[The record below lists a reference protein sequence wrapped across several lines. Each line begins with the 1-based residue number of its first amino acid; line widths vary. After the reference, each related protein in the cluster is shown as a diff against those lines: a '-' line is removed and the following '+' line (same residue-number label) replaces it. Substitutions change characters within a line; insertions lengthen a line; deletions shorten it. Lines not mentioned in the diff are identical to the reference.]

1 VSENVGNYES
11 LLSDSASEST
21 DEGTQEVESSQ
32 ATDQGESVDGQTPS
46 ENPSNTPESIED
58 PKSILEKLGKE
69 EAAPEV
75 NNALIEQI
83 NALNAIHNGMPI
95 KVDSPEQLRE
105 LLQKGFDYTKKTM
118 SHSEEVKAKTEEF
131 TARENKFK
139 EVETQLAQKEQ
150 EIQATVYENKIMENM
165 LLGWKNSDPELFNY
179 LSQAYQQEVN
189 KFETQKPLIAQYENQ
204 FKQLNDRFAQFE
216 QGKQQEELGQI
227 RKSWET
233 EMNDVQT
240 RMAAPLA
247 KIGVKPDWDKVKQA
261 WSADST
267 NKMSVED
274 ALYAAHGKDIAKAN
288 ESYQKLLATKN
299 KTQTRMLARSGVGSS
314 AHGSKETIKVAPGN
328 YEELLRQVSSQF

>member
-1 VSENVGNYES
+1 MSENVGNYEA
-11 LLSDSASEST
+11 LLSGSVGEST
-21 DEGTQEVESSQ
+21 SDGTHEAESSQ
-32 ATDQGESVDGQTPS
+32 ATDQIESVDGQTPS
-46 ENPSNTPESIED
+46 ENPENSSESSED
-58 PKSILEKLGKE
+58 PKGILEKLGKE

-118 SHSEEVKAKTEEF
+118 SHSEEVKAKAEEF
-131 TARENKFK
+131 TARETKFQ
-139 EVETQLAQKEQ
+139 ERETQLVQKEQ
-150 EIQATVYENKIMENM
+150 EIQSTVYENKIMENM
-165 LLGWKNSDPELFNY
+165 LLGWKNSDPELFSY

-189 KFETQKPLIAQYENQ
+189 KFEAQKPLITQYESQ
-204 FKQLNDRFAQFE
+204 FKQLNDRFAQLE

-227 RKSWET
+227 KKSWEN

-247 KIGVKPDWDKVKQA
+247 KIGVKPDWEKVKQA
-261 WSADST
+261 WTADST

-299 KTQTRMLARSGVGSS
+299 KTQTKMLSRSGIGNA
-314 AHGSKETIKVAPGN
+314 AHGSKETLKVAPGN
-328 YEELLRQVSSQF
+328 YEELLRQASLQF